1 MQSITVGIILP
12 LLCLANCD
20 NMSLTQHILIA
31 YCLNFFFFFKE
42 EAGQNCFWLC
52 DQYLEVSIPE
62 QASGQGWSPGRVES
76 SWPEMP
82 GNWFI
87 LSVYPPHP
95 VSLFS
100 EVLAGCRGM

>member
-20 NMSLTQHILIA
+20 NMSLTQHILIT
-31 YCLNFFFFFKE
+31 YCLNFFFFLKE
-42 EAGQNCFWLC
+42 EAGQKNCFWLC

-62 QASGQGWSPGRVES
+62 QASGWGRPG
-76 SWPEMP
+76 PEMP

-87 LSVYPPHP
+87 LSVYPPCP

-100 EVLAGCRGM
+100 EVFAGCCGM